1 MSVSVASIGVR
12 LTPVLVRRS
21 GGNVSV
27 PAVKEMERHEDAVD
41 LRSFQSVV
49 GHLPVTPETDQ
60 PTVTQPGEVLRHGRL
75 AQPDQRLQ
83 LDDRSL
89 MFGEKQQDAQPL
101 RIAHRTKQGAGLF
114 GVKLFE
120 LDLHGRESRG

>member
-1 MSVSVASIGVR
+1 MSASVAPIGVR
-12 LTPVLVRRS
+12 LTPVLVRGS
-21 GGNVSV
+21 GDNVSV
-27 PAVKEMERHEDAVD
+27 PAVKEMERHEDTVNR
-41 LRSFQSVV
+41 RSFQRIV

-60 PTVTQPGEVLRHGRL
+60 PDVTQTREVLRHGRL
-75 AQPDQRLQ
+75 AQPDQCLQ

-89 MFGEKQQDAQPL
+89 MFGEKQEDAQPL
-101 RIAHRTKQGAGLF
+101 RIAHRTEQGAGLF

>member
-1 MSVSVASIGVR
+1 MSASVALIGVR
-12 LTPVLVRRS
+12 LPPVLVRRS
-21 GGNVSV
+21 GNVSV

-41 LRSFQSVV
+41 LRSFQSIV

-60 PTVTQPGEVLRHGRL
+60 PTVTQPGEVLRHRRL

-83 LDDRSL
+83 LDDRSF
-89 MFGEKQQDAQPL
+89 MFGEKQQDAQAL